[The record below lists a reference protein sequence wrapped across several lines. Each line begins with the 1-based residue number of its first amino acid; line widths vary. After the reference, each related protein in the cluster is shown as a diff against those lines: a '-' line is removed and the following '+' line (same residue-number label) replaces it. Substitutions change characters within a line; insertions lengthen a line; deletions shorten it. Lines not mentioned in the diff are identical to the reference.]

1 MAKAKPI
8 DRSKGI
14 QVLGTKECPEITD
27 AEMEVSGYIR
37 PVADPNTILEK
48 KILLSAIQPS
58 FLYFIH
64 GYVLNMLSVTVLI
77 SSGSSIMKTQALTI
91 FPILLITRIIIISI

>member
-48 KILLSAIQPS
+48 E
-58 FLYFIH
+58 
-64 GYVLNMLSVTVLI
+64 
-77 SSGSSIMKTQALTI
+77 
-91 FPILLITRIIIISI
+91 FPDNR